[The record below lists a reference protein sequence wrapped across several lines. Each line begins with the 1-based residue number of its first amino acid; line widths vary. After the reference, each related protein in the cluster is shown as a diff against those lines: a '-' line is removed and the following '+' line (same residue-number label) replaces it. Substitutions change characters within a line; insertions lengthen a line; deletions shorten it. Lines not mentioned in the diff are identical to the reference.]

1 MNEKLVCTRSYL
13 AVIGAI
19 LQDSSLLDDI
29 DRPLSR
35 EDFNT
40 EPFYELLFV
49 AITNLYL
56 SGCKNIDELSID
68 SYLAPYP
75 EQYKIFQDNNG
86 IDYLQDCR
94 DFADLGNYDYF
105 YHKLRKYSLLRFYES
120 KGYDIKNIY
129 NYTITEEKAIQRE
142 QARFDELTEK
152 DIVEY
157 IEKELVV
164 EPSMKYCSNTLTT
177 DVQAAK
183 GGKELIK
190 ELMEVPDVGMPL
202 ASLAL
207 NTICRGGR
215 KGCLYMRS
223 SSSGGGKAIPND
235 TIIPTP
241 EGYKRVDEIKPGD
254 YLFDRTGKPTKVLMV
269 HPQPEKKQVYKIT
282 FSDGRE
288 ARCCKDHLWTYKIQ
302 GHKKCVL
309 KTSTTEEII
318 NRMATLKAKVHIPVN
333 EPVQYTEKEYS
344 VDPYVMGLLLG
355 DGSFRYDKSQKALLY
370 SSEDAILPNSIAQ
383 IMGYNVKKNSSKN
396 YSYTFEHK
404 VHYGHHKNVHVEE
417 ILKDYPELWQKKSH
431 EKFIPQDYLLGSI
444 EQRFALLR
452 GLLDTDGN
460 VGKKARV
467 SFSTT
472 STQLKDDFVELC
484 HSLGIITG
492 VIVDKRD
499 KYTSGQAY
507 KITVQT
513 TDEIKLK
520 IFSLPKHLKKLQD
533 YFNENSN
540 RNKKHNRYIRIDS
553 IKPLDEY
560 VEMTCFTV
568 DNEEALFLMNDFIVT
583 HNTRLAAADACKI
596 AVPYY
601 YDIDLDEWRYT
612 GISEPTLYITTE
624 VAIDAIQT
632 ILYATV
638 SGVNEE
644 HILYGTYEEGELER
658 VNQAIE
664 YIESSPLY
672 ICHIPDFSINDI
684 KNIVKKYHREYSID
698 YFFFDYIFVSLRLM
712 AEVSN
717 KSKMAGLK
725 EHQLLLVFVTE
736 LKTLCE
742 QLGVFMFTSSQ
753 LNGEAKDAPVKD
765 ERVLSGSKALANKLD
780 VGFIAMPPNNAEL
793 KKIEP
798 IMRNLINKPVP
809 NMCFWIYKVRRGK
822 LTRVIVWSYVDLG
835 TMRIHDL
842 FITNTSF
849 QLIDVD
855 LTKIETVDKAI
866 EENSVRISDV
876 KDEPIEELEEEI
888 TVKRSFDW

>member
-223 SSSGGGKAIPND
+223 ASQGAGK
-235 TIIPTP
+235 
-241 EGYKRVDEIKPGD
+241 
-254 YLFDRTGKPTKVLMV
+254 
-269 HPQPEKKQVYKIT
+269 
-282 FSDGRE
+282 S
-288 ARCCKDHLWTYKIQ
+288 
-302 GHKKCVL
+302 
-309 KTSTTEEII
+309 
-318 NRMATLKAKVHIPVN
+318 
-333 EPVQYTEKEYS
+333 
-344 VDPYVMGLLLG
+344 
-355 DGSFRYDKSQKALLY
+355 
-370 SSEDAILPNSIAQ
+370 
-383 IMGYNVKKNSSKN
+383 
-396 YSYTFEHK
+396 
-404 VHYGHHKNVHVEE
+404 
-417 ILKDYPELWQKKSH
+417 
-431 EKFIPQDYLLGSI
+431 
-444 EQRFALLR
+444 
-452 GLLDTDGN
+452 
-460 VGKKARV
+460 
-467 SFSTT
+467 
-472 STQLKDDFVELC
+472 
-484 HSLGIITG
+484 
-492 VIVDKRD
+492 
-499 KYTSGQAY
+499 
-507 KITVQT
+507 
-513 TDEIKLK
+513 
-520 IFSLPKHLKKLQD
+520 
-533 YFNENSN
+533 
-540 RNKKHNRYIRIDS
+540 
-553 IKPLDEY
+553 
-560 VEMTCFTV
+560 
-568 DNEEALFLMNDFIVT
+568 
-583 HNTRLAAADACKI
+583 RLAAADACKI

-601 YDIDLDEWRYT
+601 YDIDLDEWKYT

-624 VAIDAIQT
+624 VSVDAIQT

-684 KNIVKKYHREYSID
+684 KNVVKKYHREYSID

-717 KSKMAGLK
+717 RSKMAGLK
-725 EHQLLLVFVTE
+725 EHQLLLVFATE

-742 QLGVFMFTSSQ
+742 QLNIFMFTSSQ

-780 VGFIAMPPNNAEL
+780 IGLIAMPPNNAEL

-809 NMCFWIYKVRRGK
+809 NMCFWIYKVRRGR

-866 EENSVRISDV
+866 EENSVRMSDV